1 MSTLTI
7 GDGGF
12 LAEVNEVK
20 LDASFGTT
28 LTQAINTINNNFK
41 KLISVPFLKGAHGE
55 NIQVYEIPLDDGS
68 KFTKLGEVLCNEIYG
83 TTSYDYW
90 DVALDDEFGGQY
102 WQKEAPD
109 GELDPLTTHSYDM
122 YDHGYTVPF
131 YGYIERTEDKEKLV
145 VTSQQMFMFFDSRLK
160 EIREIKKDWK
170 KFFVDLSSAYIIT
183 GEVEIDKDSGDILY
197 DPDSETTFTVTK
209 CSVIPTLYYDNTIG
223 IEEWCWKL
231 NGVETQISA
240 QGQKGDAG
248 HDANCVVC
256 YGTKN
261 AGTPLS
267 ITIEQVLT
275 PTEDDPDDWDWSTN
289 AVGDLY
295 GGQLAIVWYQEGNSM
310 NCTFGPVSGD
320 TEKKVFVGHVP
331 GSTGINFDVRTMLDN
346 ISLRDLMNDITS
358 TESTSNV
365 TASQTACRG
374 LWIPDTFTSS
384 PEDSDPSTIGDV
396 HMFWSES
403 NGSKSAHLGAID
415 YQDTYGNSNPPMDPK
430 EDAIATDQSKFSF
443 HYDTVKKDFIELK
456 RRDLIPQYTEY
467 TTFLDDAKINE
478 YVSIAKN
485 TSTTGIT
492 QATQA
497 ITIKAN
503 ANDEKKVALTSKG
516 LYLVGKLSDRIRSTE
531 VNSEKVVMTSNIQI
545 GNSTIGISGKNAP
558 SSKLC
563 PLTSSSNRENLR
575 VANNMIIHNQNVLVS
590 NSSLLIGTNM
600 VTDKFNAYV
609 QHFGNYTIYNYDYV
623 PLLDTYSSG
632 SSKYFYSDTRPRKL
646 AFVPVSIG
654 GWLSLYSSVT
664 NNYSKYT
671 TKMTEPIELT
681 LDDNFKHTFLS
692 GKFGSTGTIITENFS
707 SIDNAT
713 NKADFNV
720 IKEYTNIGLQDVNNP
735 YKYGMCVSMSGIW
748 TKIGNVVDVKG
759 KIFVSGAK
767 IEIINSGDTYTAT
780 IQEVYPV
787 SYSSMYDFIMKN
799 HDSIKFPLPVILKN
813 GTSPYVSTG
822 NVFTNT
828 SAVVQN
834 ITKDSSSYD
843 NHFGNRPYGNKI
855 TSTTLAS
862 NDILNGSAKIHFFG
876 NTENVFKNYN
886 YWDLGVSLVPSS
898 GIEATPNIF
907 DCSAG
912 LKIKGKKYWGFTSL
926 PIPEIKDHT
935 DTIPSKY
942 GNDTGPVRF
951 AKYGNA
957 NNTSYSCNHTYQIAT
972 PRMYGYY
979 DNNQD
984 SANDPNAKELFIATT
999 ISPYIVRYLTFNFS
1013 YLLDDD
1019 VYGATVALNK
1029 NGESQD
1035 YDTEAWP
1042 VLNASPIINS
1052 GWDEVSSVTYT
1063 NNSGSGFEVDP
1074 LTPGGSGNSGS
1085 SSNPLNNN
1093 NNSEENNNSPVSNT
1107 DNTTLYWR
1115 TTNNQLGRVDI
1126 DASLTPSVGYN
1137 SNYTT
1142 RGTQELQGTIINN
1155 SSYLYLIL
1163 RCQFNTVMEDN
1174 NPQYV
1179 FDEIDNIEIYRTQ
1192 TARDTALNSK
1202 TSDNTVHYK
1211 PLRVTCGVSTQVEI
1225 SSL

>member
-12 LAEVNEVK
+12 LTEVNEVK

-28 LTQAINTINNNFK
+28 LTQAIETINNNFK

-55 NIQVYEIPLDDGS
+55 NIQVYEIPLDNGS
-68 KFTKLGEVLCNEIYG
+68 KFTKLGKALCQEIYG
-83 TTSYDYW
+83 TSSYDYW
-90 DVALDDEFGGQY
+90 NTALDNQYGGTH
-102 WQKEAPD
+102 WE
-109 GELDPLTTHSYDM
+109 GELPNGQDYPLTTHSYDM
-122 YDHGYTVPF
+122 YNHGYKVPF
-131 YGYIERTEDKEKLV
+131 YGYIERTDEEETV
-145 VTSQQMFMFFDSRLK
+145 IVTSQQMFMFFDSRLK

-170 KFFVDLSSAYIIT
+170 KFFEDLSSAYIIT
-183 GEVEIDKDSGDILY
+183 GEIKVNKNTGDLLY
-197 DPDSETTFTVTK
+197 DSESETTFKVTK
-209 CSVIPTLYYDNTIG
+209 CSIIPTLYYDNTVG

-231 NGVETQISA
+231 NGVKTQISA

-261 AGTPLS
+261 VGTPLS
-267 ITIEQVLT
+267 ITINRVLT
-275 PTEDDPDDWDWSTN
+275 PTVSNPNIWDWNTG
-289 AVGDLY
+289 AVGNLY
-295 GGQLAIVWYQEGNSM
+295 DGQLAIVWYMDQNSM

-320 TEKKVFVGHVP
+320 AEKKVFVGHAP
-331 GSTGINFDVRTMLDN
+331 GSTGINFDIRTMLDN

-374 LWIPDTFTSS
+374 LWVPDTFTPS
-384 PEDSDPSTIGDV
+384 PEDSDSSTIGDV

-403 NGSKSAHLGAID
+403 NGAKSAHLGAID
-415 YQDTYGNSNPPMDPK
+415 YQNTHGNSNPPMDPK
-430 EDAIATDQSKFSF
+430 EDAISTDQSKFSF

-478 YVSIAKN
+478 YVSITKN

-497 ITIKAN
+497 ITTKAN
-503 ANDEKKVALTSKG
+503 DNDEKKVALTSKG
-516 LYLVGKLSDRIRSTE
+516 LYLVGNLSDRIYSTE

-600 VTDKFNAYV
+600 VTNRFNAYV

-646 AFVPVSIG
+646 EFIPVSIG

-707 SIDNAT
+707 NIDNAT
-713 NKADFNV
+713 NIADFNV
-720 IKEYTNIGLQDVNNP
+720 IKEYTKVGIQDAINP

-759 KIFVSGAK
+759 KIFVSGVK

-780 IQEVYPV
+780 IREVYPI

-813 GTSPYVSTG
+813 GTFPYVSTG

-828 SAVVQN
+828 SAVIQN
-834 ITKDSSSYD
+834 IIKDGGNYD
-843 NHFGNRPYGNKI
+843 VHYGNKVFNNKI
-855 TSTTLAS
+855 TSATLAS

-876 NTENVFKNYN
+876 NTENVFKQYSNTS
-886 YWDLGVSLVPSS
+886 LSVSLVASS

-926 PIPEIKDHT
+926 PIPEIKDH
-935 DTIPSKY
+935 IGEQNSKY
-942 GNDTGPVRF
+942 SNVTGPVRF
-951 AKYGNA
+951 ANHQYAYNRAGWP
-957 NNTSYSCNHTYQIAT
+957 CNHTYQMVI
-972 PRMYGYY
+972 PKMYGAF
-979 DNNQD
+979 D
-984 SANDPNAKELFIATT
+984 SDEPNIQNTKELFIATT

-1019 VYGATVALNK
+1019 IYGATVALNK
-1029 NGESQD
+1029 DGESQD
-1035 YDTEAWP
+1035 YDTETWP
-1042 VLNASPIINS
+1042 VPNVSPVINS
-1052 GWDEVSSVTYT
+1052 GWDEVSVVSYIDKPGNQYEIQPNST
-1063 NNSGSGFEVDP
+1063 NNSGSYTEVGD
-1074 LTPGGSGNSGS
+1074 
-1085 SSNPLNNN
+1085 NNN
-1093 NNSEENNNSPVSNT
+1093 NNTSE
-1107 DNTTLYWR
+1107 D
-1115 TTNNQLGRVDI
+1115 
-1126 DASLTPSVGYN
+1126 
-1137 SNYTT
+1137 
-1142 RGTQELQGTIINN
+1142 N
-1155 SSYLYLIL
+1155 SS
-1163 RCQFNTVMEDN
+1163 N
-1174 NPQYV
+1174 N
-1179 FDEIDNIEIYRTQ
+1179 I
-1192 TARDTALNSK
+1192 
-1202 TSDNTVHYK
+1202 
-1211 PLRVTCGVSTQVEI
+1211 
-1225 SSL
+1225 